1 MRQPFIVAAV
11 ILWAAAPATL
21 YSTAVVT
28 AMSLVTA
35 EQAQANTAVL
45 PGWQQSCGRNPRCFE
60 RGEARRR
67 ARGLYLRYR

>member
-1 MRQPFIVAAV
+1 MRQILIVAAV
-11 ILWAAAPATL
+11 ILSTAAPAMVT
-21 YSTAVVT
+21 STAVVT

-35 EQAQANTAVL
+35 EQAQDTAVL

>member
-1 MRQPFIVAAV
+1 MRQILIVAAV
-11 ILWAAAPATL
+11 ILSMAAPAAVTG
-21 YSTAVVT
+21 TAVVT
-28 AMSLVTA
+28 AMSLVTT